1 MTYSCMLNLKYPFN
15 FKYRDE
21 YADIMKK
28 KEAQHEPSPS
38 MYGTTVSNL
47 IAMMLIWDPASRPNI
62 DQVIT
67 QLNKVD
73 EEINPRA

>member
-1 MTYSCMLNLKYPFN
+1 MSILHFVLLFPWTYYLFFQLMEHVP
-15 FKYRDE
+15 
-21 YADIMKK
+21 
-28 KEAQHEPSPS
+28 
-38 MYGTTVSNL
+38 YGTTVSNL